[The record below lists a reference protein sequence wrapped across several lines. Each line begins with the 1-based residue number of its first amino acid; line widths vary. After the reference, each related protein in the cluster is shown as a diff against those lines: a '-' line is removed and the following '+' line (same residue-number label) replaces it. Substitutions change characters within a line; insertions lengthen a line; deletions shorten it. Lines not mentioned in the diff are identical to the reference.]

1 MKAQKRRRLEEAGWK
16 LGSAKDFLGLTTEE
30 EALVDL
36 KLSLARALRQARSK
50 RKLTQA
56 ELGRMLG
63 SSQSRVA
70 KMEAGDPSVSI
81 DLVVR
86 SLLRMGA
93 TRRDVARWLA
103 RPARSA
109 A

>member
-1 MKAQKRRRLEEAGWK
+1 MKAQKRQRLEKAGWK
-16 LGSAKDFLGLTTEE
+16 LGSAKEFLGLTAEE
-30 EALVDL
+30 EAVVDL
-36 KLSLARALRQARSK
+36 KLALARAVREERSK
-50 RKLTQA
+50 RKLTQQQ
-56 ELGRMLG
+56 LGRMLA

-81 DLVVR
+81 DLLVR

-93 TRRDVARWLA
+93 SRRDVARWLT
-103 RPARSA
+103 RPARNA